1 MKKRFLRVFVTLVLI
16 GTIFGCSSGNKSNSG
31 VSTLKSSQTTTVN
44 QATPASNV
52 SENTEK
58 IKFKTAGGSD
68 LFSLKQVADGAKL
81 VDANEKELAR
91 IKSDKPGKIKL
102 KNSVDKVLG
111 YVVTE
116 KDYWKVENPEQNKE
130 LYILRRQDD
139 GNYKLEDGAKKEIYL
154 INASKN
160 GLEIGTPDKKLVYGV
175 KVKEGKT
182 SLRDASGK
190 IVFSTKSSLSPIA
203 FACFGF
209 DVLTR
214 EQQAALAYA
223 VNLTGGK

>member
-1 MKKRFLRVFVTLVLI
+1 MKKVILIFVTVVLI
-16 GTIFGCSSGNKSNSG
+16 GAIFGCSSGNKSASD
-31 VSTLKSSQTTTVN
+31 VSTPNTQTTSVN
-44 QATPASNV
+44 QGTPASNV
-52 SENTEK
+52 AASTEK

-91 IKSDKPGKIKL
+91 IKTDKPGKIKL
-102 KNSVDKVLG
+102 KNADDKVLG
-111 YVVTE
+111 YVVAE
-116 KDYWKVENPEQNKE
+116 KGYWKVENPEQNKE

-139 GNYKLEDGAKKEIYL
+139 GNYKLEDGAKKEIYI

-182 SLRDASGK
+182 SLNASGK
-190 IVFSTKSSLSPIA
+190 TVFSTKSNLSPIA

-223 VNLTGGK
+223 VNLTGGQ